1 MSNSEL
7 TPAQLAKTIDHTL
20 LKPEATPTQ
29 IEKLCAEA
37 KQFHFASVCVNAGNV
52 PQCAELL
59 KGTDVKVCSV
69 VGFPLGATLST
80 VKAFETEQAIAAGA
94 TEIDMV
100 LNIGALKAGNHKL
113 VREDIK
119 AVVTAAHAHQVIVK
133 VIFETCLL
141 TDDEKVKACN
151 LCKEA
156 GADFVK
162 TSTGFNTAGATLE
175 DVALMRK
182 TVGPNMGVKA
192 AGGVRTRDDVLA
204 MIKAGATRIGTS
216 GGVKIM
222 EGSEIKSGY

>member
-1 MSNSEL
+1 MSTSEI

-20 LKPEATPTQ
+20 LKPEATPAQ
-29 IEKLCAEA
+29 VEKLCAEA
-37 KQFHFASVCVNAGNV
+37 KQYHFAAVCVNSTNV
-52 PQCAELL
+52 PQCVDLL

-69 VGFPLGATLST
+69 VGFPLGATMT
-80 VKAFETEQAIAAGA
+80 AVKAYETEQAISAGA

-100 LNIGALKAGNHKL
+100 LNIGALKAGNDKL
-113 VREDIK
+113 VQDDVK
-119 AVVTAAHAHQVIVK
+119 AVVAAAHAHKVIVK

-141 TDDEKVKACN
+141 TDEEKVKACN
-151 LCKEA
+151 LCKKA

-162 TSTGFNTAGATLE
+162 TSTGLNTAGATVE

-182 TVGPNMGVKA
+182 TVGPDMGVKA

-222 EGSEIKSGY
+222 EGLEITSGY

>member
-1 MSNSEL
+1 MSTSEI

-20 LKPEATPTQ
+20 LKPEATPAQ
-29 IEKLCAEA
+29 VEKLCAEA
-37 KQFHFASVCVNAGNV
+37 KQYHFAAVCVNSTNV
-52 PQCAELL
+52 PQCVDLL

-69 VGFPLGATLST
+69 VGFPLGATMT
-80 VKAFETEQAIAAGA
+80 AVKAYETEQAISAGA

-100 LNIGALKAGNHKL
+100 LNIGALKAGNDKL
-113 VREDIK
+113 VQDDIK
-119 AVVTAAHAHQVIVK
+119 AVVAAAHAHKVIVK

-141 TDDEKVKACN
+141 TDEEKVKACN
-151 LCKEA
+151 LCKKA

-162 TSTGFNTAGATLE
+162 TSTGLNTAGATVE

-182 TVGPNMGVKA
+182 TVGPDMGVKA

-222 EGSEIKSGY
+222 EGLEITSGY

>member
-1 MSNSEL
+1 MSTAEL

-20 LKPEATPTQ
+20 LKPEATPPQ
-29 IEKLCAEA
+29 VEKLCAEA
-37 KQFHFASVCVNAGNV
+37 KQYHFAAVCVNASNV
-52 PQCAELL
+52 AQCAELL

-69 VGFPLGATLST
+69 VGFPLGATLAS
-80 VKAFETEQAIAAGA
+80 VKAFEAEQSIAAGA

-100 LNIGALKAGNHKL
+100 LNIGALKAGNDKL
-113 VREDIK
+113 VLEDIK
-119 AVVTAAHAHQVIVK
+119 AVVDAAHAHKIIVK

-141 TDDEKVKACN
+141 TDEEKVKACN
-151 LCKEA
+151 LSKQA

-182 TVGPNMGVKA
+182 TVGPDMGVKA
-192 AGGVRTRDDVLA
+192 AGGVRTRDDVYA
-204 MIKAGATRIGTS
+204 MVKAGATRIGTS

-222 EGSEIKSGY
+222 EGLEIKSGY

>member
-1 MSNSEL
+1 MTSSEL
-7 TPAQLAKTIDHTL
+7 TPSQLAKTIDHTL
-20 LKPEATPTQ
+20 LKPEATPAQ

-37 KQFHFASVCVNAGNV
+37 KQYHFAAVCVNAANIA
-52 PQCAELL
+52 QCSDLL
-59 KGTDVKVCSV
+59 KGTDVKPCSV
-69 VGFPLGATLST
+69 VGFPLGATLTS

-94 TEIDMV
+94 GEIDMV
-100 LNIGALKAGNHKL
+100 LNIGALKSGNDKL
-113 VREDIK
+113 VLEDIK
-119 AVVTAAHAHQVIVK
+119 AVVNAAHKHKVIVK

-141 TDDEKVKACN
+141 NDDEKVKACK
-151 LCKEA
+151 LSKEA

-182 TVGPNMGVKA
+182 TVGPDTGVKA

-204 MIKAGATRIGTS
+204 MVKAGATRIGTS

-222 EGSEIKSGY
+222 EGLEIQSGY